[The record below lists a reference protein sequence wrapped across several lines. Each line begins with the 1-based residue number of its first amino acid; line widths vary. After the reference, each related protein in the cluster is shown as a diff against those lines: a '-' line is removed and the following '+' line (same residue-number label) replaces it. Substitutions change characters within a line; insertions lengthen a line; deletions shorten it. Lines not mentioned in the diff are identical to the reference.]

1 MTMDEIAK
9 IKACS
14 RGANSANHPWHTWTD
29 EMMKK
34 TALKRLFKY
43 VPISIEVSTAIAVDE
58 VENTVDFFSDSMLD
72 VSSSGQSADIPET
85 STEAL
90 INEIQEA
97 A

>member
-1 MTMDEIAK
+1 
-9 IKACS
+9 
-14 RGANSANHPWHTWTD
+14 
-29 EMMKK
+29 MMKK

-58 VENTVDFFSDSMLD
+58 AENTVDFFSDSMLD
-72 VSSSGQSADIPET
+72 VSSGQSADIPET